1 MSTVSEHMFLL
12 VAIEFQSRNRN
23 VGSPVVTT
31 VVWPDYL
38 KEAALAY
45 YNTNTVD
52 VLEGTVQAGREITVG
67 FDFFQNAL
75 KAQLAADYSQSFH
88 SEGSSERK
96 QALRAWQNFLDTFSR
111 DFGQKV
117 TRVTQGF

>member
-1 MSTVSEHMFLL
+1 MSTVNERTILL
-12 VAIEFQSRNRN
+12 VAIGFLSRNRN
-23 VGSPVVTT
+23 VGPPAMTT
-31 VVWPDYL
+31 VVWPGYL

-52 VLEGTVQAGREITVG
+52 VLEGTAEAGCEITVG

-75 KAQLAADYSQSFH
+75 KAQLAVDYSQSFH

-96 QALRAWQNFLDTFSR
+96 QALHAWQSFLDTFSK